1 MLINILFIVLT
12 NDNFNSL
19 LKFVLLNKVIKVSLQ
34 TNNNDDNN
42 NDDK

>member
-42 NDDK
+42 NDDE